1 MGFLRNRLLRRFS
14 PLARLSDIALVAG
27 MGLRVAQRMGW
38 VSPDAVQR
46 LGLPSGSNSSSM
58 GITDLALAGFA
69 AVRLLRGRILKR

>member
-1 MGFLRNRLLRRFS
+1 
-14 PLARLSDIALVAG
+14 
-27 MGLRVAQRMGW
+27 MGW